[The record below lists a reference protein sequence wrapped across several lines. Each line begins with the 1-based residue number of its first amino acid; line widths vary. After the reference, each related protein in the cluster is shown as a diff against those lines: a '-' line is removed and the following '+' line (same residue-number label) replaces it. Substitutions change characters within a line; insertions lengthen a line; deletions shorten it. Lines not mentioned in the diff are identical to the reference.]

1 MLARNLLS
9 LAHLLGALAAGVSHD
24 PNPIV
29 TFQTPGLKT
38 ITLTVCNAGSC
49 STATRQILVLGA
61 LPVIKAVE
69 VAPKR
74 IEIGSTVLLEAS
86 ATGQPHLSYV
96 WEILRG
102 GVLEALRT
110 GAATDWNTAGSSP
123 GFYTVALSVS
133 NASGFAAA
141 SQDLFLLPAAGT
153 SFFTIPACRLLDT
166 RRSAPLRS
174 ADPPRILQVGGACSV
189 PLGARAVAA
198 NLTVVGSTA
207 SGYVSVYP
215 GDYSRPLVSSINF
228 RSGAA
233 RANFGVFPL
242 STDGNAQL
250 AAKAILAQAGAV
262 DLIVDLAGYFLATSQ
277 PVQPLTFQARLCPFG
292 FCSFAS
298 GTPIFFSQAFSSR
311 PALYRYDWIG
321 DGSFGPSASAP
332 VTSHA
337 YLLPGIYTPTLQVVS
352 PDGSVFTL
360 THVAPIV
367 INPGS
372 PELLPQPPAGVQAT
386 FSGFTT
392 FSSVDPTLVGSL
404 LAYILAAGPPPPN
417 LLGYNAYVSK
427 NGGSRRFAGAV
438 RPDLPASEPLVI
450 PVSGP
455 FDQMV
460 LTLSAVNFAGEGPP
474 SPAVALSHP

>member
-1 MLARNLLS
+1 MLPRNLLS
-9 LAHLLGALAAGVSHD
+9 LAHLLGALAAGVSHN

-29 TFQTPGLKT
+29 TFQAPGLKT
-38 ITLTVCNAGSC
+38 VTLTVCNAGGC

-61 LPVIKAVE
+61 LPVITAIE
-69 VAPKR
+69 VAPQR
-74 IEIGSTVLLEAS
+74 IEIGSTVLLDAS
-86 ATGQPHLSYV
+86 ATGQPPLSYV
-96 WEILRG
+96 GEILRG
-102 GVLEALRT
+102 GVLQALQT
-110 GAATDWNTAGSSP
+110 GSATVWNTGGSPP
-123 GFYTVALSVS
+123 GLYNVVLTVS
-133 NASGFAAA
+133 NASGVATA
-141 SQDLFLLPAAGT
+141 SPDLPLIPGVGT

-189 PLGARAVAA
+189 PIGARAVAA
-198 NLTVVGSTA
+198 NLTVVRPTA

-215 GDYSRPLVSSINF
+215 GDYPRPLVSSINF
-228 RSGAA
+228 RAGAV

-250 AAKAILAQAGAV
+250 AAKATLAQPGAV

-277 PVQPLTFQARLCPFG
+277 PLQVLTFQARLCPFG

-298 GTPIFFSQAFSSR
+298 GTPIFFSQAFSGR

-337 YLLPGIYTPTLQVVS
+337 YLLPGIYTPTVQVVS
-352 PDGSVFTL
+352 PDGSVSTL
-360 THVAPIV
+360 AHLAPIV

-372 PELLPQPPAGVQAT
+372 PELLPLPLAGLQAT

-392 FSSVDPTLVGSL
+392 FSSVDPTLSGSL
-404 LAYILAAGPPPPN
+404 LAYVLAASPPPPN

-427 NGGSRRFAGAV
+427 NGGSRRFAGAFH
-438 RPDLPASEPLVI
+438 PDLPASELLVV
-450 PVSGP
+450 PVFGP
-455 FDQMV
+455 SDQ
-460 LTLSAVNFAGEGPP
+460 
-474 SPAVALSHP
+474 